1 MTKFIV
7 RVELRNSESANYD
20 KLHKVMLEAGFYR
33 FDDFEEQN
41 FYLPNG
47 EYVCYQGERTIAEIA
62 QSAKRIAENIKP
74 NPKILVTESAE
85 IFQLGLDKY

>member
-20 KLHKVMLEAGFYR
+20 KLHEAMLAADFFR
-33 FDDFEEQN
+33 FDNFDEQN
-41 FYLPNG
+41 YQLPNG
-47 EYVCYQGERTIAEIA
+47 EYVCYQGRRTIAEIA
-62 QSAKRIAENIKP
+62 RSAKSIAEKIKP

-85 IFQLGLDKY
+85 FFQLGLDKF